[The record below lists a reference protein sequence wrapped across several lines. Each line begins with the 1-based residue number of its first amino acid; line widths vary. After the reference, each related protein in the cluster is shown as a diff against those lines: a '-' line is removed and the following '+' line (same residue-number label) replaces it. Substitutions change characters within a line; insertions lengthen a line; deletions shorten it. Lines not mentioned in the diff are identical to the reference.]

1 MNPDTLEQ
9 VNQIVAAIQEHPLWA
24 HAGLITL
31 LVAGVL
37 LWVSGRRVL
46 KPIFAVLGALAGGF
60 LGHAI
65 VPGMGI
71 DSMFGISGNLAGAA
85 VGGAMG
91 ALAAILIF
99 RVAIGILSSLVVGG
113 LAVLGASIFIQT
125 TEPAPE
131 LPTTD
136 PSESALVEPETSLDE
151 DSSSWRDQINLENA
165 QKAAD
170 EPGQFVG
177 DIFRGFKAELWD
189 PLDGGD
195 KALLTA
201 SGLAGIVAGLA
212 LGVLA
217 PKKTTALVTAFSGAG
232 MWLPAIYFLS
242 QTLELPGKAILERLP
257 IEWLAIWLVVSMTG
271 LFIQW
276 QGLTDRK
283 KSKRSKRDDDDKD
296 DIDKDDDKD
305 DD

>member
-1 MNPDTLEQ
+1 MDSNTLEQ
-9 VNQIVAAIQEHPLWA
+9 VNQIVAAIQEHPMWA

-31 LVAGVL
+31 LISGVL

-65 VPGMGI
+65 VPGLGI
-71 DSMFGISGNLAGAA
+71 ESMFGISGDLAGAA
-85 VGGAMG
+85 VGGTMG
-91 ALAAILIF
+91 ALSAILIF
-99 RVAIGILSSLVVGG
+99 RVAIGVLSAMVVGG

-125 TEPAPE
+125 SEPAAAE
-131 LPTTD
+131 LPTSD
-136 PSESALVEPETSLDE
+136 PSESALVEPENSLDE

-170 EPGQFVG
+170 EPGQFVS
-177 DIFRGFKAELWD
+177 DLFLGFKAELWD
-189 PLDGGD
+189 PLEGGD

-217 PKKTTALVTAFSGAG
+217 PRKTTALVTAFSGAG
-232 MWLPAIYFLS
+232 MWLPALYFLS
-242 QTLELPGKAILERLP
+242 QTLDLPGKSILERMP

-276 QGLTDRK
+276 QGLTERK
-283 KSKRSKRDDDDKD
+283 KSKRSSRDDDDKD
-296 DIDKDDDKD
+296 DEKDDDKD
-305 DD
+305 

>member
-1 MNPDTLEQ
+1 MNPDTLDQ
-9 VNQIVAAIQEHPLWA
+9 VNQIVAAIQEHPMWA
-24 HAGLITL
+24 HAGLLTL
-31 LVAGVL
+31 LIAGVL

-65 VPGMGI
+65 VPGLGI
-71 DSMFGISGNLAGAA
+71 DNMFGVSGNLAGAA
-85 VGGAMG
+85 IGGAMG

-99 RVAIGILSSLVVGG
+99 RVAIGVLSALVVGG

-125 TEPAPE
+125 TEPPAIE
-131 LPTTD
+131 LPTSD
-136 PSESALVEPETSLDE
+136 PSESALVEPETSLEE

-165 QKAAD
+165 QKATE

-177 DIFRGFKAELWD
+177 DLYRGFKAELWD
-189 PLDGGD
+189 PLEGGD

-217 PKKTTALVTAFSGAG
+217 PRKTTALVTAFSGAG
-232 MWLPAIYFLS
+232 MWLPALYFLS
-242 QTLELPGKAILERLP
+242 QTLNLPGKAILERMP

-283 KSKRSKRDDDDKD
+283 KSKRSSRDDDD
-296 DIDKDDDKD
+296 DKDDDKD
-305 DD
+305 DEKD